1 MSFEFKVFNEIAVGS
16 LRPWLSKDKSEQ
28 MYKSALVDL
37 PNSFYTYQPLH
48 QLEFTKSLS
57 SKRDYYLRL
66 IDSEAID
73 YLNFFRAKMNQ
84 SINDDAKTYLVTSAL
99 QKVIPGKLNRISRL
113 ISANNYSPD
122 QYDPAL
128 KKLSKDILVAD
139 ASFIFHYLKHSFIR
153 LFLEIQDSYKEF
165 VEDEI
170 YSAEDLY
177 LKYFNEAEPEASII
191 IDAPQIKIYRPDNT
205 VSKDVVEAVFNPIQ
219 SDFRKESK
227 GVFDYED
234 IVRNPMRFAQF
245 EKLLFSHEYIDAEYN
260 FTNKH
265 GFKVELAM
273 IYHHLINLRYFNER
287 LFAPTK
293 RISHLHIRKF
303 LDHRYSTNVDKQFRN
318 LKDNPKQVAEFI
330 EKHYWLFN
338 LTSS

>member
-16 LRPWLSKDKSEQ
+16 LRPWLAKDKNEQ
-28 MYKSALVDL
+28 VYKSALADVQE
-37 PNSFYTYQPLH
+37 SYYTFQPLY
-48 QLEFTKSLS
+48 QLAFTKSLS

-66 IDSEAID
+66 IDSEAIY
-73 YLNFFRAKMNQ
+73 YLNFFRAKIDQ
-84 SINDDAKTYLVTSAL
+84 SISDDAKTYLVASAL

-113 ISANNYSPD
+113 ISENNYSPD

-128 KKLSKDILVAD
+128 RRLSKDIVLAD

-153 LFLEIQDSYKEF
+153 LFLEIQDSYKDF
-165 VEDEI
+165 VEDET

-177 LKYFNEAEPEASII
+177 LKYFNETEPEASII
-191 IDAPQIKIYRPDNT
+191 VDAPQIKIDRPDSPI
-205 VSKDVVEAVFNPIQ
+205 SKDVVEAVFNPIQ
-219 SDFRKESK
+219 GDFRKESK

-234 IVRNPMRFAQF
+234 IVTNPMRFAQF
-245 EKLLFSHEYIDAEYN
+245 EKLLFSHEYIDVEYN

-287 LFAPTK
+287 LFGPTRK
-293 RISHLHIRKF
+293 ISHLHIRKF
-303 LDHRYSTNVDKQFRN
+303 LDRRYATNVDKQFRN
-318 LKDNPKQVAEFI
+318 LKDNPKQVADFV
-330 EKHYWLFN
+330 EKHYWLSN
-338 LTSS
+338 LPPS